1 MLRYIRMNEQDE
13 DLINK
18 VFLIREKLL
27 RRRKMGK
34 FGWSLPPG
42 CTMGDIDRAFGDQP
56 TMLEVFE
63 SSEGDK
69 LTEDDKKVL
78 ADLYEYDCNCD
89 LIERIL
95 AWANQ
100 LGYQQNQCDEAE
112 YRDYLRAQR
121 VMVKIPK
128 LRAYFKALRA
138 KVSGGAK

>member
-1 MLRYIRMNEQDE
+1 MREDSE
-13 DLINK
+13 DLLNK
-18 VFLIREKLL
+18 IFLIREKIL
-27 RRRKMGK
+27 RRYEMSK

-42 CTMGDIDRAFGDQP
+42 CTMNDIDRAFGDQP

-78 ADLYEYDCNCD
+78 ADLFEYDCNCD

-112 YRDYLRAQR
+112 ARDCLRAQR
-121 VMVKIPK
+121 LMVKIPK

-138 KVSGGAK
+138 KVEGA